1 VPHLGARALRRP
13 RLHCPVIAARQHGCR
28 PGVTGRP
35 VILEE
40 FGLSSDFASGDHAAH
55 YYRQVLYSTLVAGA
69 TGWIAWN
76 NTDYDDLAAQDPYRH
91 HPFEMH
97 FGLTDHRG
105 RPKAALAELA
115 RLSQLIDKLPVE
127 LTRAPGHAQ
136 VRVVVPEHF
145 ERALPF
151 SSETDRGDVRR
162 VFSLAVLSTQM
173 FPGILFLLPLYLTY
187 VNVGQ
192 AIGISLYGSYLGLII
207 TYLTFALP
215 FAVWMLAG
223 YFSSIPRDIEEA
235 ALVDGTSHWGALF
248 RVVLPVSRPGIVAVS
263 VFAFMTAW
271 GEVLF
276 ASVLTASATRT
287 LAIGLQEYA
296 TQGNTDWNQLM
307 AASVVVSLPVV
318 IGFLALQR
326 HLVRGLTSG
335 SVK

>member
-1 VPHLGARALRRP
+1 MSESTAAKWFRRIT
-13 RLHCPVIAARQHGCR
+13 LILIAAFAIF
-28 PGVTGRP
+28 P
-35 VILEE
+35 VFIILETTVKPLADVQNTFQWIPTHITLSPYAQIWTTIPLLHYFVNSLIVSVTSTVVAVLLATFAGYAISRFE
-40 FGLSSDFASGDHAAH
+40 F
-55 YYRQVLYSTLVAGA
+55 
-69 TGWIAWN
+69 
-76 NTDYDDLAAQDPYRH
+76 
-91 HPFEMH
+91 
-97 FGLTDHRG
+97 RG
-105 RPKAALAELA
+105 R
-115 RLSQLIDKLPVE
+115 RL
-127 LTRAPGHAQ
+127 
-136 VRVVVPEHF
+136 
-145 ERALPF
+145 
-151 SSETDRGDVRR
+151 
-162 VFSLAVLSTQM
+162 FSLAVLSTQM
-173 FPGILFLLPLYLTY
+173 FPGILFLLPLYLIY

-223 YFSSIPRDIEEA
+223 FFSSIPRDIEEA

-248 RVVLPVSRPGIVAVS
+248 RIVLPVARPGITAVS

-276 ASVLTASATRT
+276 ASVLTTSSTRT

-326 HLVRGLTSG
+326 YLVRGLTSG

>member
-1 VPHLGARALRRP
+1 MSESIAVKWFRRIT
-13 RLHCPVIAARQHGCR
+13 LILIAAFAIF
-28 PGVTGRP
+28 P
-35 VILEE
+35 VFIILETTVKPLGDVQNTFQWIPTHITLSPYVQIWTTIPLLHYFVNSVIVSVISTVVAVLLAIFAGYAISRFE
-40 FGLSSDFASGDHAAH
+40 FGG
-55 YYRQVLYSTLVAGA
+55 
-69 TGWIAWN
+69 
-76 NTDYDDLAAQDPYRH
+76 
-91 HPFEMH
+91 
-97 FGLTDHRG
+97 
-105 RPKAALAELA
+105 
-115 RLSQLIDKLPVE
+115 
-127 LTRAPGHAQ
+127 
-136 VRVVVPEHF
+136 
-145 ERALPF
+145 
-151 SSETDRGDVRR
+151 RR

-173 FPGILFLLPLYLTY
+173 FPGILFLLPLYLIY
-187 VNVGQ
+187 VNIGK

-223 YFSSIPRDIEEA
+223 FFSSIPRDIEEA

-248 RVVLPVSRPGIVAVS
+248 RIVLPVARPGIVAVS

-276 ASVLTASATRT
+276 ASVLTTSSTRT

-326 HLVRGLTSG
+326 YLVRGLTSG

>member
-1 VPHLGARALRRP
+1 MSESTAAKWFRRIT
-13 RLHCPVIAARQHGCR
+13 LILIAAFAIF
-28 PGVTGRP
+28 P
-35 VILEE
+35 VFIILETTVKPLADVQNTFQWIPTHITLSPYVQIWTTIPLLHYFINSVIVSVTSTVVAVLLATFAGYAISRFE
-40 FGLSSDFASGDHAAH
+40 F
-55 YYRQVLYSTLVAGA
+55 
-69 TGWIAWN
+69 
-76 NTDYDDLAAQDPYRH
+76 
-91 HPFEMH
+91 
-97 FGLTDHRG
+97 RG
-105 RPKAALAELA
+105 
-115 RLSQLIDKLPVE
+115 
-127 LTRAPGHAQ
+127 
-136 VRVVVPEHF
+136 
-145 ERALPF
+145 
-151 SSETDRGDVRR
+151 RR

-173 FPGILFLLPLYLTY
+173 FPGILFLLPLYLIY

-192 AIGISLYGSYLGLII
+192 ALGISLYGSYLGLII

-223 YFSSIPRDIEEA
+223 FFSSIPRDIEEA
-235 ALVDGTSHWGALF
+235 ALVDGSSHWGALF
-248 RVVLPVSRPGIVAVS
+248 RIVLPVARPGITAVA

-276 ASVLTASATRT
+276 ASVLTTSSTRT

-326 HLVRGLTSG
+326 YLVRGLTSG

>member
-1 VPHLGARALRRP
+1 MSESAAVKWFRRIT
-13 RLHCPVIAARQHGCR
+13 LILIAAFALF
-28 PGVTGRP
+28 P
-35 VILEE
+35 VFIILETTVKPLADVQNTFQWIPTHITFSPYVQIWTTIPLLHYFVDSVIVSVSSTVVAVLLAIFAGYAISRFE
-40 FGLSSDFASGDHAAH
+40 F
-55 YYRQVLYSTLVAGA
+55 
-69 TGWIAWN
+69 
-76 NTDYDDLAAQDPYRH
+76 
-91 HPFEMH
+91 
-97 FGLTDHRG
+97 RG
-105 RPKAALAELA
+105 
-115 RLSQLIDKLPVE
+115 
-127 LTRAPGHAQ
+127 
-136 VRVVVPEHF
+136 
-145 ERALPF
+145 
-151 SSETDRGDVRR
+151 RR

-173 FPGILFLLPLYLTY
+173 FPGILFLLPLYLIY

-192 AIGISLYGSYLGLII
+192 ALGISLYGSYLGLII

-223 YFSSIPRDIEEA
+223 FFSSIPRDIEEA
-235 ALVDGTSHWGALF
+235 ALVDGSSHWGALF
-248 RVVLPVSRPGIVAVS
+248 RIVLPVARPGIVAVS

-276 ASVLTASATRT
+276 ASVLTTSSTRT

-326 HLVRGLTSG
+326 YLVRGLTSG

>member
-1 VPHLGARALRRP
+1 MSESAAVKWFRRIT
-13 RLHCPVIAARQHGCR
+13 LILIAAFALF
-28 PGVTGRP
+28 P
-35 VILEE
+35 VFIILETTVKPLADVQNTFQWIPTHITFSPYVQIWTTIPLLHYFVDSVIVSVSSTVVAVLLAIFAGYAISRFE
-40 FGLSSDFASGDHAAH
+40 F
-55 YYRQVLYSTLVAGA
+55 
-69 TGWIAWN
+69 
-76 NTDYDDLAAQDPYRH
+76 
-91 HPFEMH
+91 
-97 FGLTDHRG
+97 RG
-105 RPKAALAELA
+105 
-115 RLSQLIDKLPVE
+115 
-127 LTRAPGHAQ
+127 
-136 VRVVVPEHF
+136 
-145 ERALPF
+145 
-151 SSETDRGDVRR
+151 RR

-173 FPGILFLLPLYLTY
+173 FPGILFLLPLYLIY

-192 AIGISLYGSYLGLII
+192 AVGISLYGSYLGLII

-223 YFSSIPRDIEEA
+223 FFSSIPRDIEEA
-235 ALVDGTSHWGALF
+235 ALVDGSSHWGALF
-248 RVVLPVSRPGIVAVS
+248 RIVLPVARPGIVAVS

-276 ASVLTASATRT
+276 ASVLTTSSTRT

-326 HLVRGLTSG
+326 YLVRGLTSG

>member
-1 VPHLGARALRRP
+1 MSESAVAKWFRRITLALIAVFA
-13 RLHCPVIAARQHGCR
+13 LFPVFI
-28 PGVTGRP
+28 
-35 VILEE
+35 ILETTVKPLADVQNTFQWIPHHITFAPYGQIWHTIPLLHYFTDSVIVSVISTVVAVLLATFAGYAISRFE
-40 FGLSSDFASGDHAAH
+40 FH
-55 YYRQVLYSTLVAGA
+55 
-69 TGWIAWN
+69 
-76 NTDYDDLAAQDPYRH
+76 
-91 HPFEMH
+91 
-97 FGLTDHRG
+97 G
-105 RPKAALAELA
+105 RK
-115 RLSQLIDKLPVE
+115 
-127 LTRAPGHAQ
+127 
-136 VRVVVPEHF
+136 
-145 ERALPF
+145 
-151 SSETDRGDVRR
+151 

-173 FPGILFLLPLYLTY
+173 FPGILFLLPLYLIY

-223 YFSSIPRDIEEA
+223 FFSSIPRDIEEA
-235 ALVDGTSHWGALF
+235 ALVDGSSHWGALF
-248 RVVLPVSRPGIVAVS
+248 RIVLPVARPGIVAVS

-276 ASVLTASATRT
+276 ASVLTTSSTRT

-326 HLVRGLTSG
+326 YLVRGLTSG

>member
-1 VPHLGARALRRP
+1 MSESIAVKWFRRITLILIAAFAIFP
-13 RLHCPVIAARQHGCR
+13 VFIILETTVKPLADVQNTFQWIPTHITLSPYVQIWSTIPLLHYFVNSVIVSVISTVIAVLLATFAGYAISRF
-28 PGVTGRP
+28 
-35 VILEE
+35 E
-40 FGLSSDFASGDHAAH
+40 F
-55 YYRQVLYSTLVAGA
+55 
-69 TGWIAWN
+69 
-76 NTDYDDLAAQDPYRH
+76 
-91 HPFEMH
+91 
-97 FGLTDHRG
+97 RG
-105 RPKAALAELA
+105 
-115 RLSQLIDKLPVE
+115 
-127 LTRAPGHAQ
+127 
-136 VRVVVPEHF
+136 
-145 ERALPF
+145 
-151 SSETDRGDVRR
+151 RR

-173 FPGILFLLPLYLTY
+173 FPGILFLLPLYLIY
-187 VNVGQ
+187 VNIGQ
-192 AIGISLYGSYLGLII
+192 KIGIALYGSYLGLII

-248 RVVLPVSRPGIVAVS
+248 RIVLPVSRPGIVAVS

-276 ASVLTASATRT
+276 ASVLTTSSTRT

-326 HLVRGLTSG
+326 YLVRGLTSG
-335 SVK
+335 SVR

>member
-1 VPHLGARALRRP
+1 MSESAAVKWFRRIT
-13 RLHCPVIAARQHGCR
+13 LILIAAFALF
-28 PGVTGRP
+28 P
-35 VILEE
+35 VFIILETTVKPLADVQNTFQWIPTHITFSPYVQIWTTIPLLHYFVDSVIVSVSSTMVAVLLAIFAGYAISRFE
-40 FGLSSDFASGDHAAH
+40 F
-55 YYRQVLYSTLVAGA
+55 
-69 TGWIAWN
+69 
-76 NTDYDDLAAQDPYRH
+76 
-91 HPFEMH
+91 
-97 FGLTDHRG
+97 RG
-105 RPKAALAELA
+105 
-115 RLSQLIDKLPVE
+115 
-127 LTRAPGHAQ
+127 
-136 VRVVVPEHF
+136 
-145 ERALPF
+145 
-151 SSETDRGDVRR
+151 RR

-173 FPGILFLLPLYLTY
+173 FPGILFLLPLYLIY

-192 AIGISLYGSYLGLII
+192 AVGISLYGSYLGLII

-223 YFSSIPRDIEEA
+223 FFSSIPRDIEEA
-235 ALVDGTSHWGALF
+235 ALVDGSSHWGALF
-248 RVVLPVSRPGIVAVS
+248 RIVLPVARPGIVAVS

-276 ASVLTASATRT
+276 ASVLTTSSTRT

-326 HLVRGLTSG
+326 YLVRGLTSG

>member
-1 VPHLGARALRRP
+1 MSESAAVKWFRRIT
-13 RLHCPVIAARQHGCR
+13 LILIAAFALF
-28 PGVTGRP
+28 P
-35 VILEE
+35 VFIILETTVKPLADVQNTFQWIPTHITFSPYVQIWTTIPLLHYFVNSVIVSVTSTVVAVLLATFAGYAISRFE
-40 FGLSSDFASGDHAAH
+40 F
-55 YYRQVLYSTLVAGA
+55 
-69 TGWIAWN
+69 
-76 NTDYDDLAAQDPYRH
+76 
-91 HPFEMH
+91 
-97 FGLTDHRG
+97 RG
-105 RPKAALAELA
+105 RK
-115 RLSQLIDKLPVE
+115 I
-127 LTRAPGHAQ
+127 
-136 VRVVVPEHF
+136 
-145 ERALPF
+145 
-151 SSETDRGDVRR
+151 
-162 VFSLAVLSTQM
+162 FSLAVLSTQM
-173 FPGILFLLPLYLTY
+173 FPGILFLLPLYLIY

-223 YFSSIPRDIEEA
+223 FFSSIPRDIEEA
-235 ALVDGTSHWGALF
+235 ALVDGSSHWGALF
-248 RVVLPVSRPGIVAVS
+248 RIVLPVARPGIVAVS

-276 ASVLTASATRT
+276 ASVLTTSSTRT

-326 HLVRGLTSG
+326 YLVRGLTSG